1 MSAEL
6 IKKTRKVIAGK
17 GGRIEDQELE
27 EMAKSIANLG
37 FKIGF
42 ARAYANGPT
51 LMAELCDRLEEAEQQ
66 LNDII
71 RTVINRK

>member
-1 MSAEL
+1 
-6 IKKTRKVIAGK
+6 
-17 GGRIEDQELE
+17 
-27 EMAKSIANLG
+27 MAKSIANLG

-66 LNDII
+66 LSDI
-71 RTVINRK
+71 RAVINRK